1 MYVDHIRTF
10 LEVASAGSFQLAA
23 EKLFVTQ
30 STVSARIKALEDS
43 LNRPLFIRK
52 RNGIEMTSGGQ
63 RFHPHA
69 LTVVQAWARAR
80 QEVALPEA
88 LSSIVN
94 IGIQLNHWEH
104 LAAPWLLWMEQH
116 SPNSAT
122 QIVAEYSDS
131 LMRQVRNGV
140 LELAVLYQP
149 QRCPGIIIEP
159 LLVESL
165 VLVSTVPRGLSNAQV
180 PGYVFVDWGEAF
192 RQQHSLAFPDAPTHR
207 LTVGLGAVA
216 LSHILKQG
224 GSGYFLKSMVAD
236 LIDDG
241 IMHIVAE
248 SPVFERPLYLV
259 YQEEDQDKAL
269 LATAIEGLKAVSGL
283 TVEVVANQTKLV

>member
-1 MYVDHIRTF
+1 MYIDHIKTF
-10 LEVASAGSFQLAA
+10 LEVASTGSFQLAA

-30 STVSARIKALEDS
+30 SAVSARIKALEES
-43 LNRPLFIRK
+43 LNRPLFLRK

-69 LTVVQAWARAR
+69 LTVVQAWGRAR
-80 QEVALPEA
+80 QEVALPDS

-94 IGIQLNHWEH
+94 LGIQLNHWEH

-122 QIVAEYSDS
+122 QIVAEYSES

-149 QRCPGIIIEP
+149 QRCPGITIEH
-159 LLVESL
+159 LLTESL
-165 VLVSTVPRGLSNAQV
+165 ILVSTEPRRLSKDQV
-180 PGYVFVDWGEAF
+180 PGYIFVDWGESF
-192 RQQHSLAFPDAPTHR
+192 REQHSQAFPNSPTHR

-216 LSHILKQG
+216 LNHIIKQG
-224 GSGYFLKSMVAD
+224 GSGYFLKNMVKD
-236 LIDDG
+236 LISDG
-241 IMHIVAE
+241 TMHHVKK
-248 SPVFERPLYLV
+248 SPTFERPLYLV
-259 YQEEDQDKAL
+259 YQDEAQHKDLLTKAI
-269 LATAIEGLKAVSGL
+269 AGLKEVSGIDN
-283 TVEVVANQTKLV
+283 TEPSS

>member
-1 MYVDHIRTF
+1 MYIDHIKSF
-10 LEVASAGSFQLAA
+10 LEVASTGSFQLAA

-30 STVSARIKALEDS
+30 STVSARIKALEES

-88 LSSIVN
+88 MSSIVN
-94 IGIQLNHWEH
+94 LGIQLNHWEQ

-116 SPNSAT
+116 SPMSAT

-149 QRCPGIIIEP
+149 QRCPGITIEP
-159 LLVESL
+159 LLTESL
-165 VLVSTVPRGLSNAQV
+165 VLVSTSPRGLSNAQV
-180 PGYVFVDWGEAF
+180 PGYVSVDWGDSF
-192 RQQHSLAFPDAPTHR
+192 REQHSLAYPDAPTHR

-216 LSHILKQG
+216 LNHIIKRG

-236 LIDDG
+236 LINEG
-241 IMHIVAE
+241 VMHEVKDA
-248 SPVFERPLYLV
+248 PKFDRPLFLV
-259 YQEEDQDKAL
+259 YQEQGLNIELVAK
-269 LATAIEGLKAVSGL
+269 AIEGLKSISN
-283 TVEVVANQTKLV
+283 VAQQ

>member
-1 MYVDHIRTF
+1 MYIDHIKTF
-10 LEVASAGSFQLAA
+10 LEIVSTGSFQLAA

-30 STVSARIKALEDS
+30 STVSARIKALEES

-69 LTVVQAWARAR
+69 LTVVQAWGRAR

-88 LSSIVN
+88 LNSIVN

-131 LMRQVRNGV
+131 LMRQVRNGA

-149 QRCPGIIIEP
+149 QRCPGITIEH
-159 LLVESL
+159 LLTESL
-165 VLVSTVPRGLSNAQV
+165 ILVSTEPRSVSTDQV
-180 PGYVFVDWGEAF
+180 AGYVFVDWGESF
-192 RQQHSLAFPDAPTHR
+192 REQHNQAFPDAPAHR

-216 LSHILKQG
+216 LNHILKQG
-224 GSGYFLKSMVAD
+224 GSGYFLKSMVKD

-241 IMHIVAE
+241 TMHHVKD
-248 SPVFERPLYLV
+248 SPIFERPLYLV
-259 YQEEDQDKAL
+259 YQDETQDKDQL
-269 LATAIEGLKAVSGL
+269 TKAITGLKAVSGID
-283 TVEVVANQTKLV
+283 NTKPST